1 MLTDDQVR
9 DLLIKFKKSK
19 AYSISHENRVRSHE
33 FNSKWIRPDTIQ
45 ELPDEELREK
55 FLEYYKGGEGRQ
67 RFNQIYRDR
76 IIKDVSL
83 FRKTLLYLLDETVPI
98 EQRFQSVV
106 EGAHHIDGFG
116 KGLASS
122 LLMDFDIERY
132 CIWNNKTEMGLNVL
146 GWKVYDNNDDVGLK
160 YVKVLNALKRL
171 RDEINPELNLTF
183 DDVDFFLHFISAE
196 EEGVRL
202 VKKITGDEEITI
214 STPAEECI
222 QKIIE
227 ANFDEVIGNKL
238 GLKLYEDDP
247 ENSGSQYQTGVG
259 YIDFLTVD
267 KENGDF
273 VVVELKRGMASD
285 DALAQVLRY
294 IGWVKENLANGRNVR
309 GLILAEGKDEKLKY
323 ALKSV
328 SDVKVLRF
336 KISIQI
342 EEQ

>member
-1 MLTDDQVR
+1 MR
-9 DLLIKFKKSK
+9 DK
-19 AYSISHENRVRSHE
+19 
-33 FNSKWIRPDTIQ
+33 
-45 ELPDEELREK
+45 
-55 FLEYYKGGEGRQ
+55 
-67 RFNQIYRDR
+67 
-76 IIKDVSL
+76 
-83 FRKTLLYLLDETVPI
+83 
-98 EQRFQSVV
+98 
-106 EGAHHIDGFG
+106 
-116 KGLASS
+116 
-122 LLMDFDIERY
+122 
-132 CIWNNKTEMGLNVL
+132 
-146 GWKVYDNNDDVGLK
+146 
-160 YVKVLNALKRL
+160 
-171 RDEINPELNLTF
+171 INPELNLTF

-202 VKKITGDEEITI
+202 VKKITGDEEIAI